1 MSTSPI
7 VILVESDPLLS
18 SILRAE
24 FARLDFAV
32 LLARDSKEAE
42 EYSAQT
48 VANLVVLTD
57 GRPERNGYQACV
69 RIRRRRG
76 YANRPIILTANDI
89 SSEDKAAAEKA
100 GVTVLLP
107 RPYSVSDLILAIT
120 PHVPAGDPL
129 ITHRPRPSGMAE
141 PMMRDWKGLLNPTP
155 WFGLD
160 PMAVAV
166 QRGPSGSS
174 QDKAPMP
181 RSKGVAQTRRA
192 SKRADQ
198 IALHSNEGKRRE
210 VSDASDA
217 LMHEDLKRRRELEQ
231 DLGCAVK
238 HRQLQL
244 LYQPLVS
251 CFTGE
256 VEGFEALLRWHHPQ
270 RGMVPP
276 LEFIPLA
283 EATGLIVEIGQWV
296 IETACEE
303 AAGWNE
309 PYRVAVN
316 ISPIQVRQP
325 DLTGTISDILA
336 RTGLP
341 ANRLELELT
350 EGILVEHSKLTAR
363 TLSALR
369 ELGVAMVIDDFGT
382 GYSGLSYLH
391 AFEFDKLKI
400 DRSFITKLGGTED
413 ARIIV
418 RSMIRLAHDLGLSIV
433 GEGVETVEQLNYLRD
448 LGCDQVQGYLFGRP
462 AQMDSSNNPMVTSA
476 KMLLGGA

>member
-1 MSTSPI
+1 
-7 VILVESDPLLS
+7 
-18 SILRAE
+18 
-24 FARLDFAV
+24 
-32 LLARDSKEAE
+32 
-42 EYSAQT
+42 
-48 VANLVVLTD
+48 
-57 GRPERNGYQACV
+57 
-69 RIRRRRG
+69 
-76 YANRPIILTANDI
+76 
-89 SSEDKAAAEKA
+89 
-100 GVTVLLP
+100 
-107 RPYSVSDLILAIT
+107 
-120 PHVPAGDPL
+120 
-129 ITHRPRPSGMAE
+129 
-141 PMMRDWKGLLNPTP
+141 
-155 WFGLD
+155 
-160 PMAVAV
+160 
-166 QRGPSGSS
+166 
-174 QDKAPMP
+174 
-181 RSKGVAQTRRA
+181 
-192 SKRADQ
+192 
-198 IALHSNEGKRRE
+198 
-210 VSDASDA
+210 
-217 LMHEDLKRRRELEQ
+217 
-231 DLGCAVK
+231 
-238 HRQLQL
+238 
-244 LYQPLVS
+244 
-251 CFTGE
+251 
-256 VEGFEALLRWHHPQ
+256 
-270 RGMVPP
+270 MVPP